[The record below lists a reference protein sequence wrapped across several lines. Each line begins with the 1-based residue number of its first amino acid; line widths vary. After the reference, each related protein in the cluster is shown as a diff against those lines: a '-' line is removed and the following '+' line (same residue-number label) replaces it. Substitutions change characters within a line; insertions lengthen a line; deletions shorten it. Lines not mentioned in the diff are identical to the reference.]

1 MSAYFYE
8 TFTPFVK
15 YIWTLFENTFTSYSD
30 RVKHHVRGQTNTRI
44 FSYLKTFFWH
54 EHVAF
59 QRSVFGQ
66 LTAGILFIF
75 SPVFSP
81 RSPPSFFS
89 SVATFYHRKSAQKT
103 YLSKVGRSAQK
114 HRGRHLSRPFRPF
127 WGPLVAILDFA
138 GGAAVQA
145 VSKCPLRR

>member
-81 RSPPSFFS
+81 RSPPPLFS
-89 SVATFYHRKSAQKT
+89 PPSQPFIIERVLKKLIYQKLAGVPKNIGVGTFPD
-103 YLSKVGRSAQK
+103 
-114 HRGRHLSRPFRPF
+114 PFGHFGAPWWPF
-127 WGPLVAILDFA
+127 WIL
-138 GGAAVQA
+138 QA
-145 VSKCPLRR
+145 VRQCRL